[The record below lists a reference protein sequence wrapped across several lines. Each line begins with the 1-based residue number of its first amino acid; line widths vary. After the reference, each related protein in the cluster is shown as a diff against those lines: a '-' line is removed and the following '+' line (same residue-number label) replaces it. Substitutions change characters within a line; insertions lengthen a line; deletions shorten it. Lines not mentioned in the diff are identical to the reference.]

1 MNYLFLIV
9 AAVPVI
15 SITMGM
21 WFGRDAPHKPE
32 YNAVGY
38 R

>member
-1 MNYLFLIV
+1 MHHLFLIV

-15 SITMGM
+15 SVAFGM
-21 WFGRDAPHKPE
+21 WFGRDAPHKPH
-32 YNAVGY
+32 YDAVGH